1 MSSDEPP
8 PKTTTNTHTKT
19 KKNTHTA
26 SPRQTQSVFE
36 EFAQVC
42 APVKYQHTLGKN
54 ITLNQADV
62 EVLAMTLRD
71 VPLTTEKFDEMRT
84 GPQGQRDWV
93 GMPFTVLQ
101 VGPAGFSSV
110 PYTANKKGEGKG
122 KMVYE
127 VDDLGRTR
135 FYPFEK
141 GKTNKD
147 KGVRV
152 SEFESDETPE
162 LMLDATTTLE
172 HGVMLSTFLRGDN
185 FTKTS
190 DERFPKMFVFDSS
203 YDDVDVLP
211 AYSLVYIQMSSSNIE
226 QAKKGQGIKVRKI
239 KGVGPGVSH
248 LNSCF
253 ASLPQGEAQL
263 GQVMERASNIHA
275 ISKMVY
281 KGSLKTFAVP
291 VSTDAFAVCDEG
303 GGWYVI
309 CEASEDVPD
318 IRFSEKQLLGLLNHG
333 TSVDTSR
340 ALKFMNVALAV
351 GALNV
356 VVALDT
362 NTVKQLQGGINFE
375 VASMQ
380 VDVNKLLHLHTIACF
395 HTWPCTHTTE
405 ATYTCTDELL
415 LKTHADENGTVMW
428 CDPTYYY
435 TNPRNERMK
444 IVFRLDMTKREE
456 AGDNN
461 EIDTSHFLSY
471 AADGYCHRLD
481 IYIAPACD
489 FDLVEC
495 GALVPST
502 LVTSLQV
509 RPENRTASVAK
520 KRRRFDLMM

>member
-1 MSSDEPP
+1 MSTDEPNTQ
-8 PKTTTNTHTKT
+8 TTTNTHTT
-19 KKNTHTA
+19 PAH
-26 SPRQTQSVFE
+26 SPWQTQSVFDD
-36 EFAQVC
+36 FARVC

-54 ITLNQADV
+54 ITHNQADV
-62 EVLAMTLRD
+62 EVLAMILKD
-71 VPLTTEKFDEMRT
+71 IPLSTEKFDEMRT

-135 FYPFEK
+135 FHPFEK

-152 SEFESDETPE
+152 SEFQSDDIPDT
-162 LMLDATTTLE
+162 MVDATSILE

-190 DERFPKMFVFDSS
+190 DERFPKMFMLDSS
-203 YDDVDVLP
+203 YDAVDVLP
-211 AYSLVYIQMSSSNIE
+211 AYSLVYLQMSSSNIE
-226 QAKKGQGIKVRKI
+226 QAKKGQGVKVRKI

-248 LNSCF
+248 VNSCF
-253 ASLPQGEAQL
+253 ASLPQGEGQL
-263 GQVMERASNIHA
+263 GLLMERAANIRA

-281 KGSLKTFAVP
+281 QGSLKTFAVP
-291 VSTDAFAVCDEG
+291 VSTDAFAVSDVG
-303 GGWYVI
+303 GAFYVI
-309 CEASEDVPD
+309 CEASEEVPD
-318 IRFSEKQLLGLLNHG
+318 IRFSEKQLLRLLNPG
-333 TSVDTSR
+333 CSVDTTR
-340 ALKFMNVALAV
+340 ALKFINVALAV

-362 NTVKQLQGGINFE
+362 NPVKQLQGDLNFE

-395 HTWPCTHTTE
+395 HTWPCSHNKE
-405 ATYTCTDELL
+405 ATYTCTDDLL
-415 LKTHADENGTVMW
+415 LKTHADETGTVMW

-435 TNPRNERMK
+435 TTPRNERMK
-444 IVFRLDMTKREE
+444 IIFKLDMTKREE
-456 AGDNN
+456 VGTGN

-471 AADGYCHRLD
+471 AADGHCHQLT
-481 IYIAPACD
+481 IYIAPDCD
-489 FDLVEC
+489 FDKVKNGVLVS
-495 GALVPST
+495 ST
-502 LVTSLQV
+502 PITSLQV
-509 RPENRTASVAK
+509 RPENRTASVIK
-520 KRRRFDLMM
+520 KRRRFDLAM